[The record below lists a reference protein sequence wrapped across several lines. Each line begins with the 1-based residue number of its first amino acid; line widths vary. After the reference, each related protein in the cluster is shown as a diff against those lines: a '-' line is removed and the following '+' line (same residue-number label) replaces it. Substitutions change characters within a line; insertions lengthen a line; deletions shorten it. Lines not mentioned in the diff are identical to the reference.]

1 MEDGEPAVKRS
12 RSEEETDR
20 LNPSPS
26 LVVHVRNL
34 NSTTNEA
41 DLMDA
46 LCFFGEI
53 AYVRCIPAKGMALVE
68 FEEEAGARACVSYTQ
83 TTQIYVMGQPA
94 RFNYSTSKKIQRV
107 GLESEHPSRVLVLS
121 ISNVH
126 YPIDVNVI
134 HQICVPYGVVNRI
147 AILRHMQALVE
158 FDTEESAKK
167 AKRAINGADIYYGCC
182 TLKVEFAKVV
192 FIMIMLNTS
201 PIFTSSERFDEL
213 RPGKVKVSTNNHL
226 QWDYTI
232 SPASGLFFFA
242 FVHFPF
248 YFDSSYFMSFGCEGD
263 TNADMSHQGIPCG
276 KNMAYGGWY
285 GAIGNYGAAGNVG
298 GLYGTYAARAE
309 VPGNGAGYAQ
319 EFGGYDANTGTCDFN
334 VNASISAEG
343 NSSGENGA
351 TNKDFVDYDA
361 AGGVD
366 LKMPQ
371 RGNGSILM
379 VYGAD
384 ESVFNCDKLYN
395 LLCLYGNC
403 YRAKFMK
410 SKPGTCMVEMGSAN
424 EVNVAIE
431 NLSGATLNYASSRNH
446 RFTSPERAARNRIV
460 KPCPILHWFNAS
472 PTMDEEC
479 LKKVHPPKSEQR
491 TTSGF
496 CEFES
501 TERALE
507 ALALANNTA
516 VELPGGKALYTVKFS
531 FAGSQGGR
539 PSRLS

>member
-12 RSEEETDR
+12 RGEDEADR

-94 RFNYSTSKKIQRV
+94 RFNYSTSKKIQRH

-121 ISNVH
+121 ISNVL

-158 FDTEESAKK
+158 FDAEESAKK

-182 TLKVEFAKVV
+182 TLKVEFAK
-192 FIMIMLNTS
+192 
-201 PIFTSSERFDEL
+201 
-213 RPGKVKVSTNNHL
+213 PGQVKVSTNNHL

-232 SPASGLFFFA
+232 SPASG
-242 FVHFPF
+242 
-248 YFDSSYFMSFGCEGD
+248 SFGCEGG
-263 TNADMSHQGIPCG
+263 TNADVSHQAVACG
-276 KNMAYGGWY
+276 KNMACSGWY

-298 GLYGTYAARAE
+298 SFYGTFAARTG
-309 VPGNGAGYAQ
+309 VPDNGTEYAQ
-319 EFGGYDANTGTCDFN
+319 EFFGYGANTGTCDVN
-334 VNASISAEG
+334 ANASISAEG
-343 NSSGENGA
+343 NSSGENSA
-351 TNKDFVDYDA
+351 TSKDLVDHNA

-371 RGNGSILM
+371 RGNGCVLM

-410 SKPGTCMVEMGSAN
+410 SKPGTCMVQMGNAS
-424 EVNVAIE
+424 EVSTAVE
-431 NLSGATLNYASSRNH
+431 NLTGATLFGHTISLRPNYASSRNH

-472 PTMDEEC
+472 PTMDEES
-479 LKKVHPPKSEQR
+479 LKKVLAFVDIP
-491 TTSGF
+491 
-496 CEFES
+496 
-501 TERALE
+501 LE
-507 ALALANNTA
+507 PL
-516 VELPGGKALYTVKFS
+516 
-531 FAGSQGGR
+531 
-539 PSRLS
+539 